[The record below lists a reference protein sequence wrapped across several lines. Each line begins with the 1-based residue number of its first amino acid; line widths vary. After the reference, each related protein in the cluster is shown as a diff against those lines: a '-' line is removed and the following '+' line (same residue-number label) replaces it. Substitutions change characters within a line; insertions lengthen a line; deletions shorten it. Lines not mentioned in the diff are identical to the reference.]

1 MQIENFKIRSGR
13 SLIIAEIGNNHNGD
27 IDIAKSMI
35 DAAIESGADCVKF
48 QMRQMRSL
56 YRESSL
62 SKSGDDLGTEYI
74 LDLLGRF
81 ELTVDEHRELY
92 EYASSKN
99 VLYMCTPWET
109 ESLRILESFGV
120 SAYKVAS
127 ADLTNIPLINSICDT
142 GKPLIL
148 STGMSTAEEIRTTV
162 DFLNARNASFAL
174 LHCNSTYPAPFQ
186 DINLK
191 WMNALREFH
200 PIIGYSGHERGTSV
214 SIAAVAMGAS
224 IIERHF
230 TFDRG
235 WEGPDHA
242 ASLTP
247 SEFTNMV
254 NGIREV
260 ELALGDQETRKLSQG
275 ELINRENLSKSL
287 VASKHLKIGTIVTP
301 KDVKVLSPGQGLS
314 PQFLNEL
321 VGITLNR
328 DVELEGFFFR
338 SDITGEVERVGTY
351 KFKRPWGVP
360 VRYHDINEYLGK
372 TNLDLVE
379 FHLLIQ
385 IVLHLLL

>member
-1 MQIENFKIRSGR
+1 MNIENYTNMLPPKTFCI
-13 SLIIAEIGNNHNGD
+13 
-27 IDIAKSMI
+27 
-35 DAAIESGADCVKF
+35 
-48 QMRQMRSL
+48 
-56 YRESSL
+56 
-62 SKSGDDLGTEYI
+62 
-74 LDLLGRF
+74 
-81 ELTVDEHRELY
+81 
-92 EYASSKN
+92 
-99 VLYMCTPWET
+99 CTPWET

-120 SAYKVAS
+120 SAYKVVS

-142 GKPLIL
+142 GKPIIL
-148 STGMSTAEEIRTTV
+148 STGMSTAKEIRTTV

-260 ELALGDQETRKLSQG
+260 ELALGDQETRKVSQG

-301 KDVKVLSPGQGLS
+301 EDVKVLSP
-314 PQFLNEL
+314 
-321 VGITLNR
+321 
-328 DVELEGFFFR
+328 DK
-338 SDITGEVERVGTY
+338 D
-351 KFKRPWGVP
+351 
-360 VRYHDINEYLGK
+360 YLHNFSM
-372 TNLDLVE
+372 NL
-379 FHLLIQ
+379 
-385 IVLHLLL
+385 